1 MRTKPACMFG
11 YTVQPIEHL
20 SAQTQLIMTQNTLNS
35 SIHYIAMHFNGW
47 NAYFCDR
54 VHSLMK
60 RKVFFLAVQ
69 NSSILLNR

>member
-1 MRTKPACMFG
+1 MYNVCLS
-11 YTVQPIEHL
+11 VQQIKHL
-20 SAQTQLIMTQNTLNS
+20 SAQTQLIMTQNILNS

-60 RKVFFLAVQ
+60 RKVFFLAVC
-69 NSSILLNR
+69 LNNWSLHKTAE